1 VARAVGTRG
10 RFFVAYLLLG
20 ALVGTGIG
28 LFIVLLERKGP
39 TPPPPWSTWRPAT
52 SSVATQAQEIATHV
66 GRSYRLP
73 SGNPLTRVVIGPP
86 GRGQGNLRAIGVE
99 KVDQPKN
106 LGDFDLFDP
115 KVSVMYVLCGAG
127 ANCKINEGKA
137 SVARGTVLRREAL
150 ELALYTFEYSRPI
163 EHVVVFFPPGPK
175 KTALEFALL
184 FHRND
189 LSSQL
194 GRPLHVTLPQSRP
207 PLPGR
212 ISPTEKQTVDELT
225 GPRLY
230 RYRGVAKA
238 GNFGDLVVLSP
249 TA

>member
-28 LFIVLLERKGP
+28 MFIVLLERKGP
-39 TPPPPWSTWRPAT
+39 TPPPPWSTWRPA
-52 SSVATQAQEIATHV
+52 SASVATQAQEIATHV
-66 GRSYRLP
+66 GRAYRLP
-73 SGNPLTRVVIGPP
+73 SGNPLARVVIGPP

-115 KVSVMYVLCGAG
+115 KASVMYVLCGG
-127 ANCKINEGKA
+127 GDNCKINEGKA

-150 ELALYTFEYSRPI
+150 ELALYTFEYSGPI

-175 KTALEFALL
+175 QTTLKFAVF

-194 GRPLHVTLPQSRP
+194 GRPLHVTLPQARP

-212 ISPTEKQTVDELT
+212 ISPTEKETVDRLT

>member
-1 VARAVGTRG
+1 
-10 RFFVAYLLLG
+10 
-20 ALVGTGIG
+20 
-28 LFIVLLERKGP
+28 
-39 TPPPPWSTWRPAT
+39 
-52 SSVATQAQEIATHV
+52 
-66 GRSYRLP
+66 LP
-73 SGNPLTRVVIGPP
+73 SGNPLTNVVIGPP
-86 GRGQGNLRAIGVE
+86 GRAQGNLRAIGVT
-99 KVDQPKN
+99 KVVQPKN

-115 KVSVMYVLCGAG
+115 KVSVMYVLCGTG
-127 ANCKINEGKA
+127 KNCKIGEGTP
-137 SVARGTVLRREAL
+137 SVARGTALRREAL

-175 KTALEFALL
+175 QTTLKFALL

-194 GRPLHVTLPQSRP
+194 DRPLHVTLPQSRP

-212 ISPTEKQTVDELT
+212 IDPVEKDTVDELT

-230 RYRGVAKA
+230 RYLGVAKA

-249 TA
+249 IA